1 MITESAMIFA
11 QCVGTNLDDH
21 IGN

>member
-1 MITESAMIFA
+1 MIFA